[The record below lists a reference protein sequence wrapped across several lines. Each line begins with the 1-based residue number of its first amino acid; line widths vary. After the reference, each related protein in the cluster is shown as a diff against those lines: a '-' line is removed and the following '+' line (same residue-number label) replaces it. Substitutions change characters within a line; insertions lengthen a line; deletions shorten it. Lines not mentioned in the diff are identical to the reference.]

1 MKRDMLIKEKHMC
14 ASGIQVFGYW
24 QHTGSE
30 KKKCKFLP
38 LPEIDILG

>member
-1 MKRDMLIKEKHMC
+1 VKRDMLIKEKHMC

-30 KKKCKFLP
+30 KKKMQVFT
-38 LPEIDILG
+38 IA

>member
-1 MKRDMLIKEKHMC
+1 MLIKEKHMC

-30 KKKCKFLP
+30 KKMQVFT
-38 LPEIDILG
+38 IA